1 MGEHL
6 VKRYST
12 VKLYGVEESEVRE
25 TIADLLLLKQP
36 SMRIDNLDTE
46 MHIILSASGDS
57 EDEAKNIIKPIAK
70 KIKSRF
76 GNRIYST
83 KTKETLEMAVVR
95 LLEKHDL
102 TLSTAESCT
111 GGLLAGRIINVPG
124 VSEVFKEGFIT
135 YTNKSKR
142 KTLNVSKGTL
152 KKYGAVSTQ
161 TAKEMATGAIFAS
174 ASDVSVAVTG
184 IAGPDGGTEAKPVG
198 LVYIA
203 CYVDEKIKIEEHRFQ
218 GDRQQVREQSVTAA
232 LDLLRRVVL
241 ERYS

>member
-70 KIKSRF
+70 EIKSRF

-152 KKYGAVSTQ
+152 KKYGP
-161 TAKEMATGAIFAS
+161 
-174 ASDVSVAVTG
+174 SV
-184 IAGPDGGTEAKPVG
+184 P
-198 LVYIA
+198 
-203 CYVDEKIKIEEHRFQ
+203 R
-218 GDRQQVREQSVTAA
+218 RQRRWLPAPF
-232 LDLLRRVVL
+232 LLPPPMCRWP
-241 ERYS
+241 